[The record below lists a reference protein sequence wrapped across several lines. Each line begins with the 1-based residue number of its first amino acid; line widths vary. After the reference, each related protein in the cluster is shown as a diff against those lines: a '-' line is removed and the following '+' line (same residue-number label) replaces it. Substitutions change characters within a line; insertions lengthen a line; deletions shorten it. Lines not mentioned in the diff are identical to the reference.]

1 MPRGL
6 WSALII
12 AAMALLLSIAGRAAL
27 DIEAQPQMKGGRE
40 LIVFETDGCLYCG
53 LFRRDVLPDYLKS
66 QRAADVPIRFVDV
79 NKAGPLGPSLS
90 SPLTIVPT
98 VVLMVEGREAA
109 RITGYTGP
117 ETFFHMVSHMLAV
130 H

>member
-1 MPRGL
+1 VPLGL
-6 WSALII
+6 SSALII

-27 DIEAQPQMKGGRE
+27 DIDARPSAESNRE
-40 LIVFETDGCLYCG
+40 LIVFETDVCIYCG

-79 NKAGPLGPSLS
+79 NEAGPLAPSLS

-117 ETFFHMVSHMLAV
+117 ETFSHMVSHMLTV